1 MHFVIILYYHHLYKT
16 LSQLLF
22 NQITARHSVYCI
34 SLMIVVIAGCYSGAP
49 MPEKSTTIRQS
60 GAGRSLDTWFLSRMD
75 GRGLIGID
83 RWVDAFHKRKSI
95 LRGESLNQGW
105 YSLGP
110 DNIGGRTL
118 CIAIHPDN
126 PDVIYAGSASGGLWK
141 TTNAG
146 KGASAWTQVSIGHP
160 VLAVSSILMDPA
172 KPNTILIGTGEMYS
186 PGNNRPGTI
195 NRYTRGTYGTGIYK
209 SIDGGQ
215 SWYQTLTWET
225 GQMRSIQKLVANP
238 KNPSTIFA
246 ATSEGLYRSYNGGDD
261 WSFIFPLSM
270 VQDIYIH
277 PVDTQNVIIGS
288 GGYLVEDAGLYR
300 SMNGGNAFFKLE
312 NGLPPMYTGKVGLAA
327 SASEPDIIYCYIS
340 NVNNGLGLFKSLDG
354 GESWSFING
363 TDITLWQGWY
373 ALGIAVDPEE
383 ANTIVVGGVDVFRSG
398 DGGQFVVQSGIWE
411 TGLMGKIPAGGPEG
425 PPYYIHADIHQV
437 VFHPERKNEIWF
449 ATDGGIFISE
459 DKGFTFE
466 GRNGGY
472 QTTQFYGTFSSS
484 FQDEWFA
491 IGGLQ
496 DNGSAIYDGTK
507 SWSKVVGGDGMA
519 TAIHV
524 NDDNKVI
531 ASLPSSVPYFSGDRG
546 MNFEKSDLPFY
557 PLEKKPFHGPIAQSL
572 SLPDVV
578 FAGGQRLYRSNLFG
592 TPGTWEALA
601 ETPVIDDHVITHIA
615 TAPSNGQLVVVVTS
629 PDPLEGVGF
638 PGSKILVST
647 TGGAGDNWKEGI
659 GLPSAYCSDL
669 TIHMTN
675 SNIMWATFSTYGV
688 PAIYKTTDG
697 GKNWSPQTGG
707 LPDIPVNCI
716 TIDPFDPHH
725 IYIGTDLGV
734 FFSSDE
740 GLSWQPSFMGLPEVC
755 MVMDLSINLV
765 GKKIRAV
772 THGSGVYEAYL
783 VSSGVSVEPLLPA
796 ASSLVIFPVPAKD
809 YVRLELTID
818 RLPFPERIE
827 ILDFQGRSLMQ
838 AAWPKGSRYMDIAL
852 ASIPSG
858 VYLVTVH
865 NVTAVATHQL
875 VVQK

>member
-1 MHFVIILYYHHLYKT
+1 M
-16 LSQLLF
+16 LF
-22 NQITARHSVYCI
+22 NHPTTRHSRNSI
-34 SLMIVVIAGCYSGAP
+34 IGLIIIVIAGCTSDVQVS
-49 MPEKSTTIRQS
+49 EKTIPIRQS
-60 GAGRSLDTWFLSRMD
+60 GAGRSLDTWFMSRMD
-75 GRGLIGID
+75 ARGLIGID
-83 RWVDAFHKRKSI
+83 RWVDAFHERKDK
-95 LRGESLNQGW
+95 LRGEALKQQW

-160 VLAVSSILMDPA
+160 VLAVSSIWIDPTT
-172 KPNTILIGTGEMYS
+172 PNTILIGTGEMYS
-186 PGNNRPGTI
+186 PGSNRPGTI
-195 NRYTRGTYGTGIYK
+195 NRYARGTYGTGIYK
-209 SIDGGQ
+209 SIDGGL
-215 SWYQTLTWET
+215 SWYQTLDWEA

-238 KNPSTIFA
+238 KNPHTIFA

-261 WSFIFPLSM
+261 WSFIFPLTM

-277 PVDTQNVIIGS
+277 PVDTQNVIVGS
-288 GGYLVEDAGLYR
+288 GGYFVEDAGLYR
-300 SMNGGNAFFKLE
+300 SMNGGNAFFKIE
-312 NGLPPMYTGKVGLAA
+312 NGLPPTYTGKVGLAA
-327 SASEPDIIYCYIS
+327 SSSEPDIIYCYIS

-354 GESWSFING
+354 GENWLFMNG
-363 TDITLWQGWY
+363 TDISLWQGWY
-373 ALGIAVDPEE
+373 ALGMAADPVEV
-383 ANTIVVGGVDVFRSG
+383 NTLIVGGVDVFRSG

-411 TGLMGKIPAGGPEG
+411 TGLLGKVPAGGPEG

-437 VFHPERKNEIWF
+437 VFHPERKNEVWF
-449 ATDGGIFISE
+449 ATDGGIFVSE

-496 DNGSAIYDGTK
+496 DNGSVIYDGTN

-531 ASLPSSVPYFSGDRG
+531 ASLPFSIPYYSGDKG
-546 MNFEKSDLPFY
+546 KNFEKSDLPFY
-557 PLEKKPFHGPIAQSL
+557 SGEKKAFHGPIAQSL

-592 TPGTWEALA
+592 TPGTWEAIA
-601 ETPVIDDHVITHIA
+601 EGPVMDGHVLTHIA

-629 PDPLEGVGF
+629 PDPIEGSGF
-638 PGSKILVST
+638 PGSKILVSI
-647 TGGAGDNWKEGI
+647 TGGVGNNWTEGN

-669 TIHMTN
+669 AIHNTN

-688 PAIYKTTDG
+688 PAIYKSTDG
-697 GKNWSPQTGG
+697 GKNWSAQTGG

-725 IYIGTDLGV
+725 IYIGTDIGV

-740 GLSWQPSFMGLPEVC
+740 GLSWQPSFVGLPEVC

-765 GKKIRAV
+765 GKKIRAI

-783 VSSGVSVEPLLPA
+783 VSSGVSAEPFHPA
-796 ASSLVIFPVPAKD
+796 EASLSIYPVPARD
-809 YVRLELTID
+809 RVRLELTND
-818 RLPFPERIE
+818 HPAFPTRVE
-827 ILDFQGRSLMQ
+827 IMDLQGRSLIQ
-838 AAWPKGSRYMDIAL
+838 SVWPRERRYLDIDIGSM
-852 ASIPSG
+852 PSG
-858 VYLVTVH
+858 VFFLIAYSTTTSVVH
-865 NVTAVATHQL
+865 QF